1 MNETEIAAVLDAH
14 DALVRACVDGSLP
27 FAEFWAA
34 YADFPRNYALGGK
47 SAHPADRE
55 VVGLFRRRIAFHSRV
70 ASTLSGL
77 AEVGTL
83 ADTSLGDAIGLP
95 EKIGL
100 MRLHA
105 LSARYPE
112 FKAEPGDMQSR
123 AIPND
128 QN

>member
-1 MNETEIAAVLDAH
+1 VNETEIAALLDAH

-27 FAEFWAA
+27 FAEFLAA
-34 YADFPRNYALGGK
+34 YGDFPQNYALDGK
-47 SAHPADRE
+47 SINPADRG
-55 VVGLFRRRIAFHSRV
+55 VLRLFRRRIAFHSRV

-77 AEVGTL
+77 AVVGNL
-83 ADTSLGDAIGLP
+83 ADTPYGGAVGLP

-112 FKAEPGDMQSR
+112 FEAEPEISHQGR
-123 AIPND
+123 H
-128 QN
+128 